1 MFKYKIISQ
10 IKVLKKW
17 YGISNACAKYYCAVV
32 GLNVFSSEKELTKEK
47 ELVSNASER
56 IFNLQQENKYLDS
69 ILQLKELSIEN
80 SFQQTLLQKLN
91 VFSKTVSIEII
102 SFDEP
107 HLFREINTNLMTYSF
122 EVKGDFKALLKLV
135 NTLEQQQLGE
145 IISINFEKKKNY
157 RRNKQELTAQFHLQ
171 THASSKPFQRD

>member
-1 MFKYKIISQ
+1 MKDKQKNIALIVGFLVLLIIS
-10 IKVLKKW
+10 
-17 YGISNACAKYYCAVV
+17 Y
-32 GLNVFSSEKELTKEK
+32 VFSIQKTLDLKSNVKELTKEK

-91 VFSKTVSIEII
+91 AFSKTATIEII
-102 SFDEP
+102 SFNEP

-122 EVKGDFKALLKLV
+122 EVKGTFKTLLKLV
-135 NTLEQQQLGE
+135 NTLEKQQLGE

-157 RRNKQELTAQFHLQ
+157 RRNNYELTALFHLQ
-171 THASSKPFQRD
+171 THAPSKSSQRN

>member
-1 MFKYKIISQ
+1 MKDKQRNIALIVGFLLLLTIS
-10 IKVLKKW
+10 
-17 YGISNACAKYYCAVV
+17 Y
-32 GLNVFSSEKELTKEK
+32 VFSIQKTIDLKSRVKELKKEK
-47 ELVSNASER
+47 ELASNAGER

-91 VFSKTVSIEII
+91 AFSKTATIEII

-122 EVKGDFKALLKLV
+122 EVKGDFKTLLKLV
-135 NTLEQQQLGE
+135 NTLEKQQLGE

-157 RRNKQELTAQFHLQ
+157 RRNKQELSAQFHIQ
-171 THASSKPFQRD
+171 THAPSKPSKRD